1 VALAPVAA
9 VAAEAICVFNA
20 LVTEALVLG
29 GVLALVAV
37 ADAEVIFGACEVV
50 TETVV
55 LGVVIVV

>member
-1 VALAPVAA
+1 
-9 VAAEAICVFNA
+9 VFNA

-29 GVLALVAV
+29 DVLALVAI
-37 ADAEVIFGACEVV
+37 AGAEVIFDACAVV